1 MNTITIEL
9 CAEDRARL
17 DAILAALSGR
27 PDCAQ
32 CAQISAAYAE
42 ELRATRPA
50 QKDEHPVADPFPAP
64 EAETPAAPQEEP
76 QTDEED
82 EEDKPVTHDD
92 IRSVFMN
99 AGENQAKVREI
110 IQQYAKKIS
119 DIPVEKL
126 GEVMKKLEGVCG

>member
-1 MNTITIEL
+1 MSTITIEL

-42 ELRATRPA
+42 EPRASRPA

-64 EAETPAAPQEEP
+64 EAETPTAPQEEP
-76 QTDEED
+76 QPEPEM
-82 EEDKPVTHDD
+82 PAVTHDD
-92 IRSVFMN
+92 IRNVFMN
-99 AGENQAKVREI
+99 AGQNQAKVREI
-110 IQQYAKKIS
+110 IQQYARKIS
-119 DIPVEKL
+119 DIPADKL
-126 GEVMKKLEGVCG
+126 PELWNKLEAVNGKD

>member
-32 CAQISAAYAE
+32 CAQISAAYVE
-42 ELRATRPA
+42 ELRASRPA

-64 EAETPAAPQEEP
+64 EAETPTAPQEEP
-76 QTDEED
+76 QAP

>member
-1 MNTITIEL
+1 MTTITIEL

-42 ELRATRPA
+42 ELRASRPA

-64 EAETPAAPQEEP
+64 EAETPTAPQEEP
-76 QTDEED
+76 EED
-82 EEDKPVTHDD
+82 EPVTHDT
-92 IRSVFMN
+92 IRAVFMN
-99 AGENQAKVREI
+99 AGDKQAEVRAV
-110 IQQYAKKIS
+110 IQKYARKIS
-119 DIPVEKL
+119 DIPADKL
-126 GEVMKKLEGVCG
+126 FDVMIELEAVCG

>member
-1 MNTITIEL
+1 MTIITIEL

-32 CAQISAAYAE
+32 CAQISAAYAK

-50 QKDEHPVADPFPAP
+50 QEDEHPVADPFPAP
-64 EAETPAAPQEEP
+64 EAETPTAPQEEP
-76 QTDEED
+76 QAPEED
-82 EEDKPVTHDD
+82 EPVTHDD
-92 IRSVFMN
+92 IRNVFMN

-126 GEVMKKLEGVCG
+126 GEVMKKLEAVCG